1 MLGEPLNPVAV
12 LLSPGSICFLLPRS
26 PSSPKCHVSSI
37 LCTKPF
43 IRGIPRVAS
52 VFLTVPWPILRYRV
66 HSNHLVIVFTIQ
78 KGCHPMCVSFVC
90 YYLNIEKHFLRTT
103 TKKNNQ
109 HHNWESIVQNTVF
122 FRKYY
127 LKKVFM
133 NVIKQNTKD
142 YKN

>member
-12 LLSPGSICFLLPRS
+12 LLSPESICFLLPRS

-78 KGCHPMCVSFVC
+78 KGCHPMCISFVTIST
-90 YYLNIEKHFLRTT
+90 LKNISYEQQQKRTIIIGNPQFRTHF
-103 TKKNNQ
+103 
-109 HHNWESIVQNTVF
+109 F

-133 NVIKQNTKD
+133 NAIKQNTKD
-142 YKN
+142 